1 MDKGQEKKRNRRGL
15 FEEMGK
21 QQMKFMLDA
30 VIFFLLFINIIC
42 LGHLIAE
49 HQKITICQSCQEQNW
64 TGELPAVDMKVNCS
78 EVKDWCKEEVMV
90 EKDESYWWYH
100 YQS

>member
-1 MDKGQEKKRNRRGL
+1 MNGFKILEAIVISL
-15 FEEMGK
+15 F
-21 QQMKFMLDA
+21 
-30 VIFFLLFINIIC
+30 LFYIVY

-90 EKDESYWWYH
+90 NEDNNLDIFNLIRKQKS
-100 YQS
+100 

>member
-1 MDKGQEKKRNRRGL
+1 MTGFKILE
-15 FEEMGK
+15 
-21 QQMKFMLDA
+21 A
-30 VIFFLLFINIIC
+30 IVISLLLFFIVY
-42 LGHLIAE
+42 LAYPIAE

-90 EKDESYWWYH
+90 EKDKPFYIEKLINSNN
-100 YQS
+100 SRRS

>member
-1 MDKGQEKKRNRRGL
+1 
-15 FEEMGK
+15 
-21 QQMKFMLDA
+21 LDA
-30 VIFFLLFINIIC
+30 IVIFLLLLNIIC

-78 EVKDWCKEEVMV
+78 EVRDWCEEMQTSTRNTSQKVLYLYRIHT
-90 EKDESYWWYH
+90 YWWCEWL
-100 YQS
+100 

>member
-1 MDKGQEKKRNRRGL
+1 MTRRI
-15 FEEMGK
+15 
-21 QQMKFMLDA
+21 LDA
-30 VIFFLLFINIIC
+30 IVVFLLLLNIIY

-78 EVKDWCKEEVMV
+78 EVQDWCEGLQTSTRNTSQKVLC
-90 EKDESYWWYH
+90 SYRIHTYW
-100 YQS
+100 